1 MRRIFSLFVV
11 LSALVTLATLVVTAA
26 PASSTPSY
34 CGLVWGSLNKSIP
47 TGSQTP
53 LTNIR
58 SGRHQ
63 CFDRLVFDLAGPV
76 SGYHVAY
83 TDRVTMDGSGA
94 PVPLRGGAFL
104 QAAVYAPAYDNAG
117 NSTYHPANRNELTDV
132 TGYST
137 FRQVAW
143 AGSFE
148 GQTTVG
154 LGVRARL
161 PFRVFTLDGPGNGSR
176 VVLDVAHYW

>member
-11 LSALVTLATLVVTAA
+11 LSALVTLATLVVTAG
-26 PASSTPSY
+26 PAGSTPSY
-34 CGLVWGSLNKSIP
+34 CGLVWGSLDKSVP
-47 TGSQTP
+47 YGSTAP
-53 LTNIR
+53 VTNIR

-63 CFDRLVFDLAGPV
+63 CYDRLVVDLAGPV
-76 SGYHVAY
+76 SGYRVGY
-83 TDRVTMDGSGA
+83 VDRVTQDGSGA

-104 QAAVYAPAYDNAG
+104 NVAVYAPAYDNAG
-117 NSTYHPANRNELTDV
+117 NSTYHPANRTELTDV

>member
-1 MRRIFSLFVV
+1 MRRIFSVLVA
-11 LSALVTLATLVVTAA
+11 LSALATMLTLVVTAA
-26 PASSTPSY
+26 PAGSTPSY
-34 CGLVWGSLNKSIP
+34 CGLVWGSLPESNP
-47 TGSQTP
+47 VGTTAA
-53 LTNIR
+53 LTDIR
-58 SGRHQ
+58 SGRHE
-63 CFDRLVFDLAGPV
+63 CFDRLVFDLSGPV
-76 SGYHVAY
+76 SGYHVGY
-83 TDRVTMDGSGA
+83 VDRVTMDGSGA

-104 QAAVYAPAYDNAG
+104 SVAVYAPAYDSSG
-117 NSTYHPANRNELTDV
+117 NSTYHPTDRAELTGV
-132 TGYST
+132 TGYNT

-161 PFRVFTLDGPGNGSR
+161 PFRVFTLDGPGSGSR

>member
-11 LSALVTLATLVVTAA
+11 LSALATLATLVVTAA
-26 PASSTPSY
+26 PAGSTPSY
-34 CGLVWGSLNKSIP
+34 CGLVWGSLDESNP
-47 TGSQTP
+47 TGSTAP

-63 CFDRLVFDLAGPV
+63 CFDRLVVDLSGPA
-76 SGYHVAY
+76 SGYHVGY
-83 TDRVTMDGSGA
+83 VDRVTMDGSGA

-104 QAAVYAPAYDNAG
+104 RVGVYAPAYDAAG
-117 NSTYHPANRNELTDV
+117 NSTYHPANRSELTDV

-161 PFRVFTLDGPGNGSR
+161 PFRVFTLDGPGDGSR